1 MPLQHDT
8 RPLDGR
14 RGVITAVIDGSVVEL
29 AEIKNI
35 TATVTKRKTEY
46 YVLGDPAT
54 RNKSAGWT
62 GTGSA
67 TYHYVTSRWTKMLI
81 DYAKTGVDVY
91 FSMVITND
99 DPGSSAGR
107 QSIKLGQCNINGGS
121 VAIVDIGSD
130 LLENSFEFTFAEVDN
145 LELFNELFAA

>member
-14 RGVITAVIDGSVVEL
+14 RGVITATIDGNVVEL

-35 TATVTKRKTEY
+35 TANVAKRKTEY
-46 YVLGDPAT
+46 NVLGDPAT

-107 QSIKLGQCNINGGS
+107 QSVKLGQCNIDGGD
-121 VAIVDIGSD
+121 VARIDIDTD
-130 LLENSFEFTFAEVDN
+130 LLENSFDFTFAEVDS
-145 LELFNELFAA
+145 LETFNDLFTQ